1 MLRLITI
8 IALAGES
15 GVVVTVEW
23 ICEALE
29 GCLLPFT
36 PNLLWR
42 KILSRV
48 VSCLP
53 FFFVFSSIATPKT
66 HTPKSI
72 FGKDD
77 FMTDFP
83 KPPRKKGAHN
93 TRSQVDILADSK
105 TMLLLL
111 LAIIYDSGLIREMNL
126 SLCFSFLSY
135 FRFFSAC
142 REKERG
148 KAKNNKYR
156 RGSFY
161 VECCCRWRT
170 TSSTTKNAKKAPHAQ
185 WRGAK
190 NTFSPR
196 PPPPHRRS
204 LHSIPKSQQ
213 PAPSNGPKRN
223 HTQPSVRWT

>member
-53 FFFVFSSIATPKT
+53 FFLVFPQLQPQRRTHRNLFSAKT
-66 HTPKSI
+66 TLWRILQNPHE
-72 FGKDD
+72 
-77 FMTDFP
+77 
-83 KPPRKKGAHN
+83 KKGAHN

-135 FRFFSAC
+135 FRFFFRLP
-142 REKERG
+142 REGER
-148 KAKNNKYR
+148 
-156 RGSFY
+156 
-161 VECCCRWRT
+161 
-170 TSSTTKNAKKAPHAQ
+170 
-185 WRGAK
+185 
-190 NTFSPR
+190 
-196 PPPPHRRS
+196 
-204 LHSIPKSQQ
+204 KSEKQ
-213 PAPSNGPKRN
+213 
-223 HTQPSVRWT
+223 